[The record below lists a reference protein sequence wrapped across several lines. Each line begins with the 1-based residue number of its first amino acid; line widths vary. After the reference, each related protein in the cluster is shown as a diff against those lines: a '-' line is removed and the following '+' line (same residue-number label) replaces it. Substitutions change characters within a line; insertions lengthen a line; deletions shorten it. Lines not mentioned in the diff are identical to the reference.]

1 MVTSPESTHRGGGST
16 GSYEGLNGRYIDLKL
31 MVATMADGSRGD
43 YGPGC
48 GNQGGG

>member
-1 MVTSPESTHRGGGST
+1 MVTSPESTNRGGWQQ
-16 GSYEGLNGRYIDLKL
+16 GSYEGHNGRYTDLQL
-31 MVATMADGSRGD
+31 MVATMADGSRGV